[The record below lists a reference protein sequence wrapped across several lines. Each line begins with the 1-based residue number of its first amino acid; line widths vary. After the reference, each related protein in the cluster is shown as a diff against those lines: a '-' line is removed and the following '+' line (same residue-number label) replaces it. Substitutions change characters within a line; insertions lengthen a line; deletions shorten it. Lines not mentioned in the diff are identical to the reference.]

1 MKSRSRRRPKRST
14 MSFRVEK
21 QESLETNVST
31 DSNTADVV
39 MVIDEE
45 SKDDEK
51 KKDDDKKVEE
61 VKPAGAEIT
70 IPKDLLH
77 KTQTKVIKA
86 APKQSSCTEC
96 GKKHDSHSREC
107 TSCGISYCRTHKKVF
122 MTKLAKK
129 TWTCSVGNGC
139 KRAPDVTEPTTE
151 EDKDTPGAVDRYRKF
166 SSVVSRHDVGV
177 ARKVTPPP
185 EEMAKAVEKSEEQ
198 DVAASEKREEEE
210 KAKAAAAAAE
220 KKRKD
225 EEAAAAEKKRKEE
238 ETAAA
243 KRKESTDKK
252 LEALKKRLVRFYKVY
267 KPSQIPRVSE
277 IAAKY
282 LDRSEE
288 LIEAL
293 QVSDEYVCVFLSKQH
308 TTTTIYT

>member
-39 MVIDEE
+39 MMIHEE

-51 KKDDDKKVEE
+51 KKDDDKKVE

-198 DVAASEKREEEE
+198 DAASEKREEEE
-210 KAKAAAAAAE
+210 KAKAAAAE

-225 EEAAAAEKKRKEE
+225 EEAAAAAEKKRKEE

-293 QVSDEYVCVFLSKQH
+293 QVSDDFFFSRNSTQPR
-308 TTTTIYT
+308 